1 MARRKDASKTAP
13 RPRARRSRSR
23 GESVVEL
30 QGRLTA
36 AFPGPD
42 LAAEAQRVQPVNLD
56 RPEVRE
62 SASDAELIATARVYA
77 LRVFLA
83 RNGHETMAQACDEL
97 GLSDQELWDRALL
110 DAGLPPSPLP
120 DHIHIPV

>member
-1 MARRKDASKTAP
+1 MVQLLGRLNQAYPGEELAASAQ
-13 RPRARRSRSR
+13 RARP
-23 GESVVEL
+23 V
-30 QGRLTA
+30 
-36 AFPGPD
+36 D
-42 LAAEAQRVQPVNLD
+42 LED
-56 RPEVRE
+56 PEVRE

-83 RNGHETMAQACDEL
+83 RSGHETMAEACDEM

-120 DHIHIPV
+120 EHIHVPS